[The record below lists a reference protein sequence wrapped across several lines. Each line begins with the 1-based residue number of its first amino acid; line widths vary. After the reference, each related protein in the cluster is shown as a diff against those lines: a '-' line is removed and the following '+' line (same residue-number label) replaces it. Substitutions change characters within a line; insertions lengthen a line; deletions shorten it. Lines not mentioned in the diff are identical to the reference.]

1 MYPDITYLGQGR
13 CMESQ
18 VTYSAGIASC
28 RLGSQWEAWV
38 GGFMLRGLGFRGL
51 GFGGLG
57 FRGLGVWG
65 LGV

>member
-1 MYPDITYLGQGR
+1 MYPDITYFGQGR

-18 VTYSAGIASC
+18 VTYSAAIASC

-57 FRGLGVWG
+57 V
-65 LGV
+65 